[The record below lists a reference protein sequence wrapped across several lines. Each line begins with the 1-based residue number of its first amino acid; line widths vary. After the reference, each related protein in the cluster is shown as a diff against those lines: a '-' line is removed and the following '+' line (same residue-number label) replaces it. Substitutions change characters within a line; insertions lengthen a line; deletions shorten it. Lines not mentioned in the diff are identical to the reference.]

1 MLISS
6 MIFVLFL
13 FCLLGME
20 IAWAIGLA
28 CFGYLFFAQFGDAPI
43 PFVLVSQQMTVGV
56 DAFVLLAI
64 PLFIFAGELMN
75 EAGVTQRIV
84 RFAAAFV
91 GHRQGGLANVGV
103 TQLHHVWHVWLLS
116 RGRCCYRN
124 SFDSRNAQKR
134 IFSSFFKRC
143 NCFRGYRRSDRSP
156 LNFFHSSWCN
166 RKPLSRKI
174 ISSRG
179 NTWDNYVYSDVHSYM
194 VAM

>member
-1 MLISS
+1 
-6 MIFVLFL
+6 
-13 FCLLGME
+13 ME

-103 TQLHHVWHVWLLS
+103 TANYIMSGTSGSSLADAAATGTVLIPEMRKRGFSQLFQAPIASAATVGPIVLL
-116 RGRCCYRN
+116 N
-124 SFDSRNAQKR
+124 SFILLAIVN
-134 IFSSFFKRC
+134 
-143 NCFRGYRRSDRSP
+143 
-156 LNFFHSSWCN
+156 
-166 RKPLSRKI
+166 LSGKI
-174 ISSRG
+174 ISSWG
-179 NTWDNYVYSDVHSYM
+179 NTWDNCL
-194 VAM
+194 